1 MAVGAKAGVFRLIHG
16 AYPSL
21 LERRLAQAY
30 QTSGA
35 WLLLGWA
42 TTMGKIVGTC
52 VVLFLLAA
60 GFLIVAA
67 APDLAALF
75 AALRSAPWPEKLAWA
90 IVVLVPPVLLPAA
103 VWLYDLLRRQRTV
116 VDALE
121 LRLDGVRQDVKA
133 LAAAQ
138 IDADMAMHYLARSDP
153 ENAIGAMTQRLSEA
167 DRILGVQEKRSDIGA
182 LSSRVDALRIRQQE
196 LLGRLGPALEN
207 RRAVERLF
215 LELDTSQNDIA
226 RGLAEITSG
235 DDATALDLRL
245 KDLTEFVGSSRA
257 RCDDID
263 AALKALTSLNGDFAA
278 LQRRLAPFAAVNDG
292 VISRLKELGDLRA
305 RLAGDIDAL
314 QGAPE
319 GTLAERVASF
329 TADTERL
336 DDDVSELGTQFGK
349 LKTLRADIDDLMAKL
364 AGTLDIVVA
373 GANGSASNG
382 IDARIDELSAFVDA
396 MLDDLDKV
404 EDTAAAFSQL
414 KTRLGELQSRLAP
427 LEAQDSGI
435 VSVIGQ
441 VQNIR
446 DQLAARI
453 ERLEEGDD
461 GDLAA
466 RVKTFTDARRELEQR
481 VSAVTEHFSALA
493 TMRKDLA
500 GLFDKLNNAA
510 AAPSN

>member
-1 MAVGAKAGVFRLIHG
+1 
-16 AYPSL
+16 
-21 LERRLAQAY
+21 
-30 QTSGA
+30 
-35 WLLLGWA
+35 
-42 TTMGKIVGTC
+42 MGKIVGTG

-60 GFLIVAA
+60 GFLLVAA

-90 IVVLVPPVLLPAA
+90 VIVLVPLVLLPAA

-133 LAAAQ
+133 LAAVQ
-138 IDADMAMHYLARSDP
+138 IDADMATHYLARSDP
-153 ENAIGAMTQRLSEA
+153 ENAIGALTQRLSEA
-167 DRILGVQEKRSDIGA
+167 DRILAIQEKRSDIGT

-196 LLGRLGPALEN
+196 LLGRLGPTLEN
-207 RRAVERLF
+207 RRTVDRLF
-215 LELDTSQNDIA
+215 LGLDTSQNDIE

-235 DDATALDLRL
+235 DDAIALDLRL
-245 KDLTEFVGSSRA
+245 NELTEFVKA
-257 RCDDID
+257 NHVRCDDID
-263 AALKALTSLNGDFAA
+263 AASKALTGLKDDFAV
-278 LQRRLAPFAAVNDG
+278 LQRRLAPFAAVDDG
-292 VISRLKELGDLRA
+292 VIGRLKELGELRA

-329 TADTERL
+329 AADADRL
-336 DDDVSELGTQFGK
+336 DEDVSELGTQFGK
-349 LKTLRADIDDLMAKL
+349 LKTLRAAIDDLTAKL
-364 AGTLDIVVA
+364 ARTLDVVVTA
-373 GANGSASNG
+373 GNGSAGNG

-396 MLDDLDKV
+396 MLDDLDNV
-404 EDTAAAFSQL
+404 EDRATAFGGL
-414 KTRLGELQSRLAP
+414 KTKLGELQSRLAP
-427 LEAQDSGI
+427 LEVQDGGI

-441 VQNIR
+441 VRTIR

-481 VSAVTEHFSALA
+481 VSAVTEHFSTLA
-493 TMRKDLA
+493 TVRKDLA

-510 AAPSN
+510 ATPSN